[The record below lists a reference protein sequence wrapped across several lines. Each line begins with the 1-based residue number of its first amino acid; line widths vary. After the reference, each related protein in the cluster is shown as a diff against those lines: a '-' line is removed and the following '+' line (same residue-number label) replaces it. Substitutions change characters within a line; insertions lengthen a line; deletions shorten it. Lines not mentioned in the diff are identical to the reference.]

1 MLACL
6 TNIHSPTTC
15 SAPVSAFCL
24 GSAILPFPILLLLP
38 GLAPALP
45 TSERLFTLLSTHSPS
60 GLHGGSQQSQVQNSA
75 ASGVEHFPGL
85 CFEPLPYPRLS
96 GRGWDSS
103 GVCLTQGSCSP
114 PSKVCDL
121 KYRCFSFLGLS
132 VLMWREH
139 MVRAHMLEALD
150 GMICEQ
156 CSLSSSSL
164 AGKG

>member
-24 GSAILPFPILLLLP
+24 GSATLPFPILLLLLP

-103 GVCLTQGSCSP
+103 GVCLTRAHVLPLLRYVTQ
-114 PSKVCDL
+114 
-121 KYRCFSFLGLS
+121 YRCFHFLGLS

-139 MVRAHMLEALD
+139 MVQAHMLEALD